1 MLKSLHSQGP
11 QGVWREH
18 FETSSRRS
26 LCLWLQWCLSMCSA
40 ERAPSA
46 NGEPVSIFQ
55 PDWFTFHS
63 TQRAFPC
70 SVRSSGMSRSLEL
83 SFYWSRQ
90 CGPSYSAAAIS
101 NSYADLRPGQLLWG
115 PPPKRDGMALGHQ
128 PSSRGRHASGSLPPE
143 CDNEVIRG
151 QISKV
156 AGRCDREPREH
167 ASTRLMRISLCVVT
181 ANSSS
186 ISARSK
192 FETPNVATRF
202 SASKP
207 STVSEIGILRGQC
220 RS

>member
-1 MLKSLHSQGP
+1 MVGPPALVTPKSLPSRGSQDGWK
-11 QGVWREH
+11 GH

-26 LCLWLQWCLSMCSA
+26 QSLWLRSSWSMCSA

-70 SVRSSGMSRSLEL
+70 SVRSSGTSRSLEL

-115 PPPKRDGMALGHQ
+115 PPPKRDAWPWDISQAPGGGTQADHYLRNVITK
-128 PSSRGRHASGSLPPE
+128 SSEARSARLQAAAIA
-143 CDNEVIRG
+143 N
-151 QISKV
+151 
-156 AGRCDREPREH
+156 H
-167 ASTRLMRISLCVVT
+167 ASTHR
-181 ANSSS
+181 
-186 ISARSK
+186 
-192 FETPNVATRF
+192 
-202 SASKP
+202 
-207 STVSEIGILRGQC
+207 RG
-220 RS
+220 